1 MYCELFKLKEPPF
14 RLTPDP
20 QFLFASKQHARAKAY
35 MESTIW
41 LADGFVV
48 ITGDIGSGKTTLIES
63 FLSEL
68 PDDVVLAHVNQ
79 TQLSPVEFLQALLVE
94 FGFQPFRMRKV
105 ELMTMLRDFM
115 VEQYAAGKKVLLVI
129 DEAQNLPRAVL
140 EEVRMLS
147 GIEAQKEKL
156 LRIIL
161 AGQPELSQKLDSP
174 RLEQLTQRVR
184 LRFHLGALSKRETH
198 DYVLHRLEV
207 AGAEGRQIFTDE
219 ALDVVFR
226 YSGGVPRLTNII
238 CDTAMLC
245 AFAEESPTVDT
256 RLVKAAAEEL
266 QWVEYSQRTRD
277 RTGST
282 GQFLG
287 PMSASPA
294 SIDLLFHNQLVTHLT
309 LSPGRIV
316 IGRTPDNDLQIRS
329 KFISRHHAQVITDH
343 HQSTIEDLNSTNGIY
358 LGTRRVKQHVLRHG
372 DVIQLGE
379 HKLVYREGRARFEG
393 TDRDPF
399 TATGQLD
406 DAWSADEAI
415 IQADAEREEAGYG
428 GDAEKRSAAED
439 DERAADGH
447 DGSPSAIRRNGNGK
461 SGVNGHADTHPDV
474 RLDGESD
481 DTDDEVSADSHSG
494 SAGKH
499 HH

>member
-48 ITGDIGSGKTTLIES
+48 ITGEIGSGKTTLIES

-68 PDDVVLAHVNQ
+68 PKDVVLAHVNQ

-105 ELMTMLRDFM
+105 ELMTMLRDYM
-115 VEQYAAGKKVLLVI
+115 IEQYAAGKKILLVV

-140 EEVRMLS
+140 EEIRMLS

-161 AGQPELSQKLDSP
+161 VGQPELSAKLDSP

-184 LRFHLGALSKRETH
+184 LRFHLTPLSKRETRE
-198 DYVLHRLEV
+198 YVLHRLEV
-207 AGAEGRQIFTDE
+207 AGAEGRRIFTDD

-245 AFAEESPTVDT
+245 AFAEETPIVDA

-266 QWVEYSQRTRD
+266 QWVEYSVRARD
-277 RTGST
+277 RISST
-282 GQFLG
+282 GKY
-287 PMSASPA
+287 SAAIPA
-294 SIDLLFHNQLVTHLT
+294 SFASVDLMLHDELVAHVTLT
-309 LSPGRIV
+309 PGRLI
-316 IGRTPDNDLQIRS
+316 IGRTSDNDLQIRS
-329 KFISRHHAQVITDH
+329 KFISRHHAQIITDR
-343 HQSTIEDLNSTNGIY
+343 HQTVIEDLNSTNGLYI
-358 LGTRRVKQHVLRHG
+358 GSRRVKRHVLRDG
-372 DVIQLGE
+372 DVVQLGE
-379 HKLVYREGRARFEG
+379 HRLVYRERRSGVEG
-393 TDRDPF
+393 ADRLSD
-399 TATGQLD
+399 TGSFRVESEDEWLED
-406 DAWSADEAI
+406 DAAYADEADD
-415 IQADAEREEAGYG
+415 APAPDVTDDVADRDAELAATEPH
-428 GDAEKRSAAED
+428 DAAS
-439 DERAADGH
+439 
-447 DGSPSAIRRNGNGK
+447 GNGAAPEER
-461 SGVNGHADTHPDV
+461 S
-474 RLDGESD
+474 DGEHSD
-481 DTDDEVSADSHSG
+481 ARAVDDREPEPIDR
-494 SAGKH
+494 AGQDLPPH
-499 HH
+499 GEAVTAVER